1 MADGMHRQLRHFFA
15 LLLYGLLNHQR
26 FALFV
31 QITALGGDVE
41 RVLEF
46 AHGGFSLF
54 DRTFVMVV
62 FLINNGIKIQNQC
75 KSTV

>member
-1 MADGMHRQLRHFFA
+1 MGVLPQHVAETKNMADGMHRQLRHFFA

-26 FALFV
+26 FALFM

-46 AHGGFSLF
+46 AHGGFLLVL
-54 DRTFVMVV
+54 TA
-62 FLINNGIKIQNQC
+62 L
-75 KSTV
+75 

>member
-15 LLLYGLLNHQR
+15 FLLYGLLNHQR
-26 FALFV
+26 FPLFV

-46 AHGGFSLF
+46 AHGGFSLGF
-54 DRTFVMVV
+54 GRIFVMVF
-62 FLINNGIKIQNQC
+62 FLINNGMKI
-75 KSTV
+75 

>member
-15 LLLYGLLNHQR
+15 LLRYGLLNHQR

-31 QITALGGDVE
+31 QIAALGGDVE

-54 DRTFVMVV
+54 DRILYMTYMTV
-62 FLINNGIKIQNQC
+62 FR
-75 KSTV
+75 

>member
-26 FALFV
+26 FALFM

-46 AHGGFSLF
+46 AHGGFLLVL
-54 DRTFVMVV
+54 TA
-62 FLINNGIKIQNQC
+62 L
-75 KSTV
+75 